1 MKKPVR
7 YLFAGILTLLG
18 FSSCTALREARQAEI
33 DRQKAEIDRLQEP
46 VVDDVRARLEAE
58 GQAGDNAEW
67 QREQRIRDSLR
78 RAERERAKLL
88 YAVPNVP
95 YREIKEQ

>member
-7 YLFAGILTLLG
+7 YILAGILTLLG

-33 DRQKAEIDRLQEP
+33 DRQKAEIDRLQQPTIEE
-46 VVDDVRARLEAE
+46 VRARLEADGRARDE
-58 GQAGDNAEW
+58 AEL
-67 QREQRIRDSLR
+67 QREQRIRDSIR
-78 RAERERAKLL
+78 RAEAERIKLL

-95 YREIKEQ
+95 YREVKEK

>member
-46 VVDDVRARLEAE
+46 VVDDVRARLEA
-58 GQAGDNAEW
+58 
-67 QREQRIRDSLR
+67 
-78 RAERERAKLL
+78 
-88 YAVPNVP
+88 
-95 YREIKEQ
+95 

>member
-7 YLFAGILTLLG
+7 YLLAGILTLLG

-46 VVDDVRARLEAE
+46 AIEEVRARLEAE
-58 GQAGDNAEW
+58 GQYRDAAERE
-67 QREQRIRDSLR
+67 REQRRRDSLR
-78 RAERERAKLL
+78 RAEMERVKLL

-95 YREIKEQ
+95 YQEIKEK